1 MTTPLHFEKE
11 VAISLC
17 SQQEVIIT
25 SLREGSPSA
34 LRQVKGHPVD
44 RQEEV
49 IIFTYSEKAA
59 ISLEFHEEVGIPLHF

>member
-44 RQEEV
+44 RQEE
-49 IIFTYSEKAA
+49 AA